1 MAYEIDNIILSQ
13 SIFYY
18 LLCNSEL
25 KEIDEPELY
34 KAYVENEEVM
44 ILVKSQGEISDCMIE
59 RYGSVIYIMPNIS
72 NTYLGFS
79 KADLKMEL
87 CKSGA
92 TDKDYYLSQFV
103 LLTLLV
109 EFYDGQGSSCKS
121 RDFIKAGQL
130 QNLISERLKSGK
142 EAEEEVETT
151 GLDYQSMS
159 EAFEALK
166 SDDKNSRKKT
176 TKEGFLNTILDFLEK
191 QNLIVYIQE
200 DEMIKTTEK
209 LDNIMEW
216 KLLNKNNYSRIMKA
230 LGVLEDEQDK

>member
-1 MAYEIDNIILSQ
+1 MAYEIDNIKLSQ

-25 KEIDEPELY
+25 KETDEPELY

-44 ILVKSQGEISDCMIE
+44 NLVKSQGEISDCMIE

-79 KADLKMEL
+79 KADLKKEL

-109 EFYDGQGSSCKS
+109 EFYDGQGSGCKS

-166 SDDKNSRKKT
+166 SDDKDNDCWT
-176 TKEGFLNTILDFLEK
+176 TKYRKVHI
-191 QNLIVYIQE
+191 I
-200 DEMIKTTEK
+200 
-209 LDNIMEW
+209 
-216 KLLNKNNYSRIMKA
+216 
-230 LGVLEDEQDK
+230 

>member
-1 MAYEIDNIILSQ
+1 M
-13 SIFYY
+13 
-18 LLCNSEL
+18 
-25 KEIDEPELY
+25 
-34 KAYVENEEVM
+34 
-44 ILVKSQGEISDCMIE
+44 
-59 RYGSVIYIMPNIS
+59 
-72 NTYLGFS
+72 
-79 KADLKMEL
+79 
-87 CKSGA
+87 
-92 TDKDYYLSQFV
+92 
-103 LLTLLV
+103 
-109 EFYDGQGSSCKS
+109 
-121 RDFIKAGQL
+121 

-230 LGVLEDEQDK
+230 LGVMEDE

>member
-1 MAYEIDNIILSQ
+1 MSDLEFL
-13 SIFYY
+13 Y
-18 LLCNSEL
+18 L
-25 KEIDEPELY
+25 K
-34 KAYVENEEVM
+34 K
-44 ILVKSQGEISDCMIE
+44 
-59 RYGSVIYIMPNIS
+59 
-72 NTYLGFS
+72 
-79 KADLKMEL
+79 EL

-109 EFYDGQGSSCKS
+109 EFYDGQGSGCKS

-130 QNLISERLKSGK
+130 QNLISERLRSGK

-191 QNLIVYIQE
+191 QNLIVYIEE

-216 KLLNKNNYSRIMKA
+216 KLLNKDNYSRIMKA

>member
-1 MAYEIDNIILSQ
+1 MAYEIDSIKLSQ

-25 KEIDEPELY
+25 KETDEPELY
-34 KAYVENEEVM
+34 KAYAENEEVM
-44 ILVKSQGEISDCMIE
+44 NLVKSQGEIADCMIE
-59 RYGSVIYIMPNIS
+59 RYGNVIYIMPNIS

-79 KADLKMEL
+79 KADLKREL

-103 LLTLLV
+103 LLTLLT
-109 EFYDGQGSSCKS
+109 EFYDGQGSRCKS
-121 RDFIKAGQL
+121 RDFMRAGQL
-130 QNLISERLKSGK
+130 QNLISERLKAGK
-142 EAEEEVETT
+142 EAEEEEEEVEKT

-176 TKEGFLNTILDFLEK
+176 TKEGFLNSILDFLEK

-216 KLLNKNNYSRIMKA
+216 KLLNKNNYNRIMKA
-230 LGVLEDEQDK
+230 LGVLEDE